1 MPITTKLKT
10 ALSQSSFLIVCLAIS
25 GCSSVADNSGVK
37 SSLLTSPSVPYEWTN
52 ATQRDSDLDGVADH
66 ADTCAKTPR
75 NTFVGPA
82 GCEIVTGVIEGLKF
96 APDEVELS
104 VESRIVLGKLV
115 DGLIRY
121 PNATFSVEGHTDNRG
136 SAADNL
142 ELSKKRVNAVIA
154 FMVEEGVGSEQI
166 KPFAF
171 GESRP
176 RAPNATLEGRE
187 RNRRIEI
194 EIIESLL

>member
-1 MPITTKLKT
+1 M
-10 ALSQSSFLIVCLAIS
+10 LSRSGFLIGCLAIS
-25 GCSSVADNSGVK
+25 GCSSIANDAGFR
-37 SSLLTSPSVPYEWTN
+37 SSLLTSPFVPYKWTN
-52 ATQRDSDLDGVADH
+52 DTQRDSDFDGVADH
-66 ADTCAKTPR
+66 ADTCEETPR

-104 VESRIVLGKLV
+104 VKSRIVLGKLV
-115 DGLIRY
+115 DGLTRY
-121 PNATFSVEGHTDNRG
+121 PSATFSVEGHTDNRG

-142 ELSKKRVNAVIA
+142 KLSKKRVNAVVS
-154 FMVEEGVGSEQI
+154 FMVEQGVGAEQI

-176 RAPNATLEGRE
+176 REPNATLEGRE

-194 EIIESLL
+194 EIIKSLL

>member
-1 MPITTKLKT
+1 MPTITKSITV
-10 ALSQSSFLIVCLAIS
+10 LSRLCYLVGCLALS
-25 GCSSVADNSGVK
+25 GCSSVADNPGVK
-37 SSLLTSPSVPYEWTN
+37 SSLLTSPSVPYEWAN
-52 ATQRDSDLDGVADH
+52 ASQRDSDLDGVADH
-66 ADTCAKTPR
+66 ADTCDQTPR

-121 PNATFSVEGHTDNRG
+121 PNAIFSVEGHTDNRG

-142 ELSKKRVNAVIA
+142 ELSKKRVNAVVA
-154 FMVEEGVGSEQI
+154 FMVEEGVGSKQI

-194 EIIESLL
+194 EIIEGLL